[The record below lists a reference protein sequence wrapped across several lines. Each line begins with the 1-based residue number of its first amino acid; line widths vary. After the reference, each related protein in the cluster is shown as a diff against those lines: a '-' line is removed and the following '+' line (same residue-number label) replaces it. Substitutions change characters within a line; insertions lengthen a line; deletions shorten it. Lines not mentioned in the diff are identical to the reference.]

1 MPFNLSGSTI
11 TQTGTDTDLSG
22 LSGIAGVTVIDLGVR
37 TIYVSPHRIVNSSG
51 SSLSWDNQTE
61 ELAFTPSA
69 PRDNVGGTLRVDGTV
84 QIGNFSVTGAY
95 GNSASGIGVG
105 LTLPKAGGDI
115 RSWVTN
121 DAAIYVSSGATFN
134 AYGCDIQTI
143 GSIFFDDGSFGGLRD
158 CFVSDRVDESYRL
171 LNYSSETQF
180 INNKFIG
187 FGLFL
192 FNNPNTFLGNEISGT
207 FIVAYGP
214 EINGGFDNFET
225 KLEVRDLLTSVA
237 GDPAVRIIDAP
248 EVKIINPDQG
258 VNTKIA
264 GWDSDLGA
272 SRNRHYTSIVK
283 EIDLTAIDA
292 SGNGVEGA
300 KLFIRDTDNGQRDN
314 IAPFD
319 DTANKEYQATSDST
333 GGFGVIPVTTLIF
346 NNADGS
352 KGFGVPPSFDYRT
365 KGNGLNTIDV
375 FAVAYDK
382 LLTLIPDYDVSGI
395 GVGVSAITLVDNTSI
410 VESNK
415 TTVDAY
421 SELETPQKFYDRAKA
436 YLVDNYAG
444 ETQTIVTRVGDEIN
458 AGSYDIVIDA
468 TASSVFD
475 LTGNTITIKAATF
488 TGNITTTGTV
498 TLLNGAIVNGG
509 IIDSNGDSFLSF
521 TNEWEV
527 YTTESDRN
535 TSTNPLGTGT
545 SSQIFRFTFS
555 ANTTYYMWVAGTKQ
569 QVTPTQSGET
579 SVDLSTSALLS
590 NINDNL
596 GYVNRVVYC
605 DIRLSINGTGTNIS
619 KFNSIDDAINEFNMG
634 GYDYIDLKTDIS
646 TPATPSVSLQGVKI
660 IGTNPTAHLFINNL
674 DCSAAEFDDLLIQG
688 QQGPSTI
695 QATLNHC
702 KIIGD
707 FSGLFV
713 NAENDCQILSLT
725 GQNVTLTFVSSSA
738 LLDINVTNIGET
750 FLSCPNGASLAVR
763 NITGKFTLQNVGAG
777 SIVSIDSISGDMT
790 LDSSCTGGNIRVHDT
805 IKIVDNSLGS
815 VVVLEDLPTLQQIE
829 ASTVLSKVTDYPD
842 LVDQI
847 QDGLAKTTEL
857 NTLETN
863 LVSHIDTNETKIDQV
878 ISNISSLPQNND
890 LSISDK
896 EDIAVRVES
905 HLLDEGDGQ
914 MLINAIVSSIGSVN
928 IDQVALVAAIR
939 ADLERNGGM
948 LESLPLLSEIEGSSI
963 LAKTSDIT
971 GLNDISVN
979 DVWTNAVRTITGGQI
994 DVNNDKTNYALN
1006 ESSIHSNLD
1015 SYTNKDNW
1023 KTDISSLSTFDP
1035 LTDLVSL
1042 NQATFDERMLNV
1054 PETTKNTY
1062 KGSGSGS
1069 GLNESEL
1076 HTALDNYPNK
1086 DLFSGV
1092 ITVYTNNASESDISY
1107 SIPNVSGIETIE
1119 VLNGQQTAIIFNDD
1133 AIKALGKTMSDVEFT
1148 QFYLKENLQ
1157 DTDEEAK
1164 VSKQAV
1170 VNLGQNTFEVSLS
1183 VSDFENLEIEEKYYV
1198 ILGVQFQGESTL
1210 KEINK
1215 RGLRIKILQDGIRKT
1230 TLS

>member
-1 MPFNLSGSTI
+1 MGFNLSGSTI

-105 LTLPKAGGDI
+105 LTLPKAGGNI
-115 RSWVTN
+115 LSWVSN

-134 AYGCDIQTI
+134 AYGCDIQSI

-158 CFVSDRVDESYRL
+158 CFVSDRVDETYRL

-180 INNKFIG
+180 INNNFIG

-192 FNNPNTFLGNEISGT
+192 FNNPNTFLGNVISDT

-264 GWDSDLGA
+264 GWVSDLGA

-319 DTANKEYQATSDST
+319 DTANKEYRATSDST

-382 LLTLIPDYDVSGI
+382 LPTLIPDYDVSGI
-395 GVGVSAITLVDNTSI
+395 GVGVSALTLVDDTYI

-421 SELETPQKFYDRAKA
+421 PITISLSGNTLTLTGDNTTLQSLTAEQFYDLCKS

-444 ETQTIVTRVGDEIN
+444 ETQTIVSRNNKSIN
-458 AGSYDIVIDA
+458 ANSLNVVLDYITYDS
-468 TASSVFD
+468 AS
-475 LTGNTITIKAATF
+475 TIE
-488 TGNITTTGTV
+488 TTGTI
-498 TLLNGAIVNGG
+498 TLQNGSTASYFDSTQDSLLREVNNAY
-509 IIDSNGDSFLSF
+509 IR
-521 TNEWEV
+521 V
-527 YTTESDRN
+527 YSSESDRDN
-535 TSTNPLGTGT
+535 RVNAIYEGLQYNFLFSSLVSNPLYLWVTQGNTELPSEITLVQGT
-545 SSQIFRFTFS
+545 
-555 ANTTYYMWVAGTKQ
+555 NTI
-569 QVTPTQSGET
+569 
-579 SVDLSTSALLS
+579 DLSTAGVLRNLS
-590 NINDNL
+590 DTIIDIDSQL
-596 GYVNRVVYC
+596 GFVPRIVYC
-605 DIRLSINGTGTNIS
+605 DIRKLTNGDGSNDS
-619 KFNSIDDAINEFNMG
+619 PFNSIDAAITEFNSG
-634 GYDYIDLKTDIS
+634 GYSYIDLKTDIS

-702 KIIGD
+702 KIIGN

-829 ASTVLSKVTDYPD
+829 RK
-842 LVDQI
+842 
-847 QDGLAKTTEL
+847 GG
-857 NTLETN
+857 
-863 LVSHIDTNETKIDQV
+863 
-878 ISNISSLPQNND
+878 
-890 LSISDK
+890 
-896 EDIAVRVES
+896 
-905 HLLDEGDGQ
+905 LLD
-914 MLINAIVSSIGSVN
+914 N
-928 IDQVALVAAIR
+928 IA
-939 ADLERNGGM
+939 
-948 LESLPLLSEIEGSSI
+948 
-963 LAKTSDIT
+963 
-971 GLNDISVN
+971 
-979 DVWTNAVRTITGGQI
+979 TNIQ
-994 DVNNDKTNYALN
+994 K
-1006 ESSIHSNLD
+1006 S
-1015 SYTNKDNW
+1015 
-1023 KTDISSLSTFDP
+1023 
-1035 LTDLVSL
+1035 
-1042 NQATFDERMLNV
+1042 
-1054 PETTKNTY
+1054 
-1062 KGSGSGS
+1062 
-1069 GLNESEL
+1069 
-1076 HTALDNYPNK
+1076 
-1086 DLFSGV
+1086 
-1092 ITVYTNNASESDISY
+1092 
-1107 SIPNVSGIETIE
+1107 
-1119 VLNGQQTAIIFNDD
+1119 
-1133 AIKALGKTMSDVEFT
+1133 
-1148 QFYLKENLQ
+1148 
-1157 DTDEEAK
+1157 
-1164 VSKQAV
+1164 
-1170 VNLGQNTFEVSLS
+1170 
-1183 VSDFENLEIEEKYYV
+1183 
-1198 ILGVQFQGESTL
+1198 
-1210 KEINK
+1210 
-1215 RGLRIKILQDGIRKT
+1215 
-1230 TLS
+1230 